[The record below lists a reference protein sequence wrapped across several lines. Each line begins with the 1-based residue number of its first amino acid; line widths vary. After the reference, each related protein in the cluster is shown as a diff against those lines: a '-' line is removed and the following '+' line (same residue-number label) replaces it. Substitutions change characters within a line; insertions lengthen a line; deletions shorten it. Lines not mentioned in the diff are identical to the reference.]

1 MSKTVKYLIIGIIGG
16 ILTMIGDCL
25 LLGADSTGAA
35 DAIEKYSMIASQV
48 SYLRIGLA
56 GSFGFVGIPV
66 SVLGSY
72 ARFTAL
78 LPRAGRY
85 ILSAVTS

>member
-35 DAIEKYSMIASQV
+35 DAI
-48 SYLRIGLA
+48 
-56 GSFGFVGIPV
+56 
-66 SVLGSY
+66 
-72 ARFTAL
+72 
-78 LPRAGRY
+78 
-85 ILSAVTS
+85 

>member
-48 SYLRIGLA
+48 LYLRIGLA

-66 SVLGSY
+66 PFS
-72 ARFTAL
+72 ARMCC
-78 LPRAGRY
+78 
-85 ILSAVTS
+85 IC